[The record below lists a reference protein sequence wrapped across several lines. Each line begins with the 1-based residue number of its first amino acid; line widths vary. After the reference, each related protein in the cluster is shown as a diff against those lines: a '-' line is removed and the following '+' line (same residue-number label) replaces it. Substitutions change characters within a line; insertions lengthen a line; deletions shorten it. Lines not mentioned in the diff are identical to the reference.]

1 MSQSFQTPVST
12 PPPPNLPKG
21 KKKTVLIHCLSVRV
35 KEQNGNTCSRVT
47 RLGSV
52 GVGSPN
58 PVVLLMRRAM
68 LLQASPKPGA
78 SLMSTLPS
86 WMPDVCVLGFHLTFG
101 SLMGMSP
108 PQEAFLGSQW
118 VLVSQKPVL
127 FQLPL
132 LQAHT
137 CTAHT
142 CVALQLQA
150 QSRSQELGENT
161 LNN

>member
-12 PPPPNLPKG
+12 PPPPNLPKE
-21 KKKTVLIHCLSVRV
+21 KKKPVLIHCLSVRV
-35 KEQNGNTCSRVT
+35 KEQMETLAAVT

-86 WMPDVCVLGFHLTFG
+86 RMPDVCVLGFHRTFG